1 MSTYRLTVSAVF
13 VAIGTLTANLFY
25 IPVGVSKCFPMQNMI
40 DALTGALLGPV
51 NATIIAF
58 VISLLRNLL
67 GTGSPLAF
75 PGSMIGACLAG
86 ILYKRFLCFFHKKS
100 PCRNRQGGSFSYLFA
115 NTVMS
120 RFLLRRY
127 QLKMPKASS
136 VQAQESFGIS
146 RWIANRNTRIANL
159 LPSRLYC
166 RPRSFTGSCL
176 SARGLYRR

>member
-86 ILYKRFLCFFHKKS
+86 IMYKRFHKIPAAMLGELFGTGIIGAWISAFVSSFLLGKDVPFYFFVAPFMLS
-100 PCRNRQGGSFSYLFA
+100 SGGGVILAGFLLKTPLFA
-115 NTVMS
+115 QIGQK
-120 RFLLRRY
+120 LL
-127 QLKMPKASS
+127 ASD
-136 VQAQESFGIS
+136 
-146 RWIANRNTRIANL
+146 TRAHKE
-159 LPSRLYC
+159 
-166 RPRSFTGSCL
+166 
-176 SARGLYRR
+176 